1 VNTVFKDGMH
11 TWKNAHEIAF
21 RLTSLVYIVFMWF
34 LLMNRSAQVLIEFC
48 QCFISRCLEFFKV
61 FFYLKIY

>member
-21 RLTSLVYIVFMWF
+21 RLASLVYIVFMWF

-48 QCFISRCLEFFKV
+48 QCFISRCL
-61 FFYLKIY
+61 